1 MKLFGTV
8 KSFDTVK
15 RNGSIK
21 PEGGGDALG
30 FEGSAFN
37 WADKAHPKAEQRLS
51 YELGK
56 NSAGTPCAVNLQTI

>member
-8 KSFDTVK
+8 KSFDNVK
-15 RNGSIK
+15 RSGLIT
-21 PEGGGDALG
+21 PETGGDALA
-30 FEGSAFN
+30 FENSAFN
-37 WADKAHPKAEQRLS
+37 WANMAHPKAEQRLS